1 VTKAETLLQ
10 RALPLSVKIATAESC
25 TGGLIAAA
33 ITAVPGSSRVFD
45 RGFVAYSNTAK
56 EGVMGVT
63 STTLEDFGAVSV
75 EAVREMAEGVLRRS
89 DADMVIAAS
98 GISGP
103 GGSEFKPEGRV
114 CFAIAR
120 VGETTVTEQHDFGA
134 LGRNIVRAATVDH
147 ALDMAISV
155 LQDSP

>member
-1 VTKAETLLQ
+1 MTKAETLLQ

-98 GISGP
+98 GI
-103 GGSEFKPEGRV
+103 
-114 CFAIAR
+114 
-120 VGETTVTEQHDFGA
+120 
-134 LGRNIVRAATVDH
+134 
-147 ALDMAISV
+147 
-155 LQDSP
+155 